1 MTFRFGAAALALLPL
16 CAAAPMPL
24 LAEPAAPE
32 DTCSL
37 ALTARFIGA
46 RAVAEVRGAVGQ
58 VARPHPVR
66 WIAPGQA
73 ITLDQNPG
81 RLNVILDDEGR
92 IAAMR
97 CG

>member
-1 MTFRFGAAALALLPL
+1 MTFRSGAAALGFLSLYAASALPL
-16 CAAAPMPL
+16 R
-24 LAEPAAPE
+24 AEPTAP

-46 RAVAEVRGAVGQ
+46 RNVAEVRSAVRQ

-66 WIAPGQA
+66 WIGPGQP
-73 ITLDQNPG
+73 ISLDQNPR
-81 RLNVILDDEGR
+81 RLNVIVDESGR
-92 IAAMR
+92 IAVMR

>member
-1 MTFRFGAAALALLPL
+1 MTFRFGVAALAFLPL
-16 CAAAPMPL
+16 CAASASPL
-24 LAEPAAPE
+24 SAEPPAP

-46 RAVAEVRGAVGQ
+46 RAVPEVRRTIEQ

-73 ITLDQNPG
+73 ITLDHRPE
-81 RLNVILDDEGR
+81 RLNVISDEEGR
-92 IAAMR
+92 IAVMR